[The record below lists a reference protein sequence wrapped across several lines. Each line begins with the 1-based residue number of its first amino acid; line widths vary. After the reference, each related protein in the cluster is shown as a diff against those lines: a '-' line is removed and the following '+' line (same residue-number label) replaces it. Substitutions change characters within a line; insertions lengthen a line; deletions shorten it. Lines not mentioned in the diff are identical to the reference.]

1 MMREFG
7 LIGKTLDH
15 SFSQKYFEE
24 KFRNENISN
33 CSYELF
39 ELDDLEELPG
49 LIESIPGLEGLNVT
63 LPYKKT
69 ILDYMD
75 QLDEV
80 SMETGAVNVIR
91 IIRMPGKFY
100 LRGYNTDVFGFEH
113 STRDLLRYKNA
124 LILGRGGA
132 AVSVAYA
139 LNNLGI
145 RYKFVSRNPHDAEA
159 IAYVDLDRETMDKHQ
174 LIINAT
180 PLGMHP
186 DEKSFPNIPYQ
197 YLTENH
203 LLYDLIYNPE
213 ETEFLRKGTKYGA
226 KTFNGIAM
234 LEKQAEGSWEIWND

>member
-15 SFSQKYFEE
+15 SFSQKFFEE
-24 KFRNENISN
+24 KFVNEKINN

-39 ELDDLEELPG
+39 ELDDIEELPG
-49 LIESIPGLEGLNVT
+49 LIESIPDLEGLNVT
-63 LPYKKT
+63 IPYKKT
-69 ILDYMD
+69 VLNYID

-80 SMETGAVNVIR
+80 AMETGAVNVLR

-113 STRDLLRYKNA
+113 STRDILQYKNA

-132 AVSVAYA
+132 AVSVAHA
-139 LNNLGI
+139 LSNMGI
-145 RYKFVSRNPHDAEA
+145 RYKFVSRNPRDDQA
-159 IAYVDLDRETMDKHQ
+159 IAYVDLDREIMNEHL

-186 DEKSFPNIPYQ
+186 NENSFPNIPYQ
-197 YLTENH
+197 FLTENH
-203 LLYDLIYNPE
+203 FLYDLIYNPE
-213 ETEFLRKGTKYGA
+213 ETEFLKKGMKYGA
-226 KTFNGIAM
+226 KTFNGLVM
-234 LEKQAEGSWEIWND
+234 LEIQAEKAWEIWNE